1 MAQYAS
7 IHRKVPSVPSYA
19 LQAELD
25 ASASTA
31 ELDVSQSMSRPK
43 PLAFLHV
50 LWRFTRPHT
59 LIGSALAIPAIHAL
73 AAPSYTALVS
83 VPSLVSILYAMLP
96 ALLMNLFI
104 TGLNQI
110 TDVEIDK
117 INKPDLPI
125 AAGDLRIRDAIG
137 VVSVALVLS
146 LWMGVAHPTLGSQGL
161 NVALWGSGILGTMY
175 SLPPFRLKRF
185 PLLAAFCIVA
195 VRGTIIN
202 AGFFAHAKRAAFGGQ
217 VGSVVHYLFNDR
229 ACMLSSVFF
238 GIFGIVIALMKD
250 VPDVAGDEQA
260 SVRTFSV
267 RVGQTR
273 VFNTMK
279 RLLTMLFCVFGIGF
293 VKAAFTSNSVPLT
306 LSRMFV
312 GTSAFVAGISVNKE
326 AVGVNPEDSKD
337 VYNYYMHLWKLFYL
351 SYLLLPFAR

>member
-1 MAQYAS
+1 MGSKQTQMNRWFKFLLLSVAILLQLLLQQCHAFSTIPLYASRSGRAGISQYAS
-7 IHRKVPSVPSYA
+7 VHRRVPSTSSYA
-19 LQAELD
+19 LHAELD

-31 ELDVSQSMSRPK
+31 ELDVSQSMSRPN

-59 LIGSALAIPAIHAL
+59 LVGSALAIPAIHAL
-73 AAPSYTALVS
+73 AAPSYNALMS
-83 VPSLVSILYAMLP
+83 VPNLVSILYAMLP

-125 AAGDLRIRDAIG
+125 AAGDLRIRDAIC
-137 VVSVALVLS
+137 VVAVALVLS

-238 GIFGIVIALMKD
+238 GIFGIV
-250 VPDVAGDEQA
+250 V
-260 SVRTFSV
+260 SF
-267 RVGQTR
+267 
-273 VFNTMK
+273 
-279 RLLTMLFCVFGIGF
+279 FCVADCPGM
-293 VKAAFTSNSVPLT
+293 FTLSNS
-306 LSRMFV
+306 LSVDRIDE
-312 GTSAFVAGISVNKE
+312 GC
-326 AVGVNPEDSKD
+326 P
-337 VYNYYMHLWKLFYL
+337 
-351 SYLLLPFAR
+351 RCCRR